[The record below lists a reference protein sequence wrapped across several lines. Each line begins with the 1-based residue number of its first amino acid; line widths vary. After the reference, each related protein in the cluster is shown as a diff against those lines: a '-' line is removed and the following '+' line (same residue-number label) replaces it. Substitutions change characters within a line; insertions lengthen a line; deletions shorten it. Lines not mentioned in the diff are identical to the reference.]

1 MKATDTHT
9 GVRGELRCCRQ
20 QLPQT
25 ALSSSSSGRERPPS
39 TDGES
44 HSRVPIVSLQA
55 AVTHSFRN
63 EAENRAPEGKRM
75 EASPADAEGRRVTGL
90 GVERP
95 LTCDEAGEMVRAHPK
110 TVKRMARSGKL
121 PGHFR
126 FGRWFFYASELDD
139 WMRTELHS
147 SSHSCR

>member
-1 MKATDTHT
+1 MKATDDHT
-9 GVRGELRCCRQ
+9 GVRGELSYCRQ
-20 QLPQT
+20 QLPRT
-25 ALSSSSSGRERPPS
+25 VLKSSTSHRERPS
-39 TDGES
+39 FNGSES
-44 HSRVPIVSLQA
+44 RSRTPTISSGA
-55 AVTHSFRN
+55 AVTDSFRA
-63 EAENRAPEGKRM
+63 EAEAGARAGNRT
-75 EASPADAEGRRVTGL
+75 EANPADADGRRIPQL

-95 LTCDEAGEMVRAHPK
+95 LTCNEASEIVRAHPK